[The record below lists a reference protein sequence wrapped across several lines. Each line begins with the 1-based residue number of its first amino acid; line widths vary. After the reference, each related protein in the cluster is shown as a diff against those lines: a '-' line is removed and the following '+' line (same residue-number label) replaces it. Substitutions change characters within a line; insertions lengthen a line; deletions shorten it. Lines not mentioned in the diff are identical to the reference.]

1 MAFINE
7 GFELTNDANDE
18 IMYTVL
24 FGMFETASRDTKI
37 TKTEFSNRLR
47 DMGIKKI
54 RRGKL
59 QVLWYVGIKRIEE
72 DED

>member
-1 MAFINE
+1 
-7 GFELTNDANDE
+7 
-18 IMYTVL
+18 
-24 FGMFETASRDTKI
+24 MFETASRDTKI